1 MMHPYAS
8 RRRFRDH
15 SWLENPIFW
24 KYTNS
29 VNGMSS
35 LCQLQR
41 YQKYLTT
48 QSRFPAESISPTAD
62 HGPATSS
69 PGTSINKSSSKSFQ
83 NWYSSTFL
91 NFFCGGS
98 GCWFLGFL
106 LSPLGLL
113 LSCGWSADKT
123 LYEEADLSRWKLK
136 MWVELR
142 KLKLHFWHS
151 WVSNP
156 FLTLRVW
163 YSWKI
168 WVILIM
174 GVEKSA

>member
-91 NFFCGGS
+91 NFFFWGGI
-98 GCWFLGFL
+98 GMLI
-106 LSPLGLL
+106 
-113 LSCGWSADKT
+113 
-123 LYEEADLSRWKLK
+123 
-136 MWVELR
+136 
-142 KLKLHFWHS
+142 S
-151 WVSNP
+151 WVSFESPWSSFELRLIRRQNYTRRSRFISMKIEKLIP
-156 FLTLRVW
+156 DFFFVFFFEAAFLDQR
-163 YSWKI
+163 K
-168 WVILIM
+168 
-174 GVEKSA
+174 

>member
-91 NFFCGGS
+91 NFFLGGDRDVD
-98 GCWFLGFL
+98 FLGFFWV
-106 LSPLGLL
+106 PLVFF
-113 LSCGWSADKT
+113 WVAADQETK
-123 LYEEADLSRWKLK
+123 LYTKKPIYLDE
-136 MWVELR
+136 
-142 KLKLHFWHS
+142 
-151 WVSNP
+151 N
-156 FLTLRVW
+156 
-163 YSWKI
+163 WKI
-168 WVILIM
+168 NTWFFLCLLFRSRLLRSKEIIY
-174 GVEKSA
+174 S

>member
-91 NFFCGGS
+91 NFFFGG
-98 GCWFLGFL
+98 GDRDVDFLGFFWV
-106 LSPLGLL
+106 PLVFF
-113 LSCGWSADKT
+113 WVAADQETK
-123 LYEEADLSRWKLK
+123 LYTKKPIYLDE
-136 MWVELR
+136 
-142 KLKLHFWHS
+142 
-151 WVSNP
+151 N
-156 FLTLRVW
+156 
-163 YSWKI
+163 WKI
-168 WVILIM
+168 NTWFFLCLLFRSRLLRSKEIIY
-174 GVEKSA
+174 S